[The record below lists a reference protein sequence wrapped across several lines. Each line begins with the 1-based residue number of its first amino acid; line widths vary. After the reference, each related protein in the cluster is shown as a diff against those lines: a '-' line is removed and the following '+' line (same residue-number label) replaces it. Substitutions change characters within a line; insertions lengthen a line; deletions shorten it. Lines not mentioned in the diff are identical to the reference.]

1 MNVNYIYKMPSQQHV
16 DEELQIIHLRVEGR
30 GGGRCQAWKSFQ
42 RTVFDIV
49 SSICG
54 DGLV

>member
-30 GGGRCQAWKSFQ
+30 GGGE
-42 RTVFDIV
+42 V
-49 SSICG
+49 S
-54 DGLV
+54 GLEVIPENRI